1 MEKKLYQ
8 QEIAKHLLMKLK
20 KLNLLM
26 ILFKVEEIELI
37 KAQKIL
43 KIILK
48 NLNYRENYTINSI
61 VNRFIEKLKIVLKGR
76 LKLMAGQILS
86 YQRNS

>member
-1 MEKKLYQ
+1 
-8 QEIAKHLLMKLK
+8 MKLK

-48 NLNYRENYTINSI
+48 NLNYRENYIINSI

>member
-1 MEKKLYQ
+1 
-8 QEIAKHLLMKLK
+8 
-20 KLNLLM
+20 M
-26 ILFKVEEIELI
+26 IIFKVEEIELI
-37 KAQKIL
+37 KAPKIL

-48 NLNYRENYTINSI
+48 NLNYRENYIINSI